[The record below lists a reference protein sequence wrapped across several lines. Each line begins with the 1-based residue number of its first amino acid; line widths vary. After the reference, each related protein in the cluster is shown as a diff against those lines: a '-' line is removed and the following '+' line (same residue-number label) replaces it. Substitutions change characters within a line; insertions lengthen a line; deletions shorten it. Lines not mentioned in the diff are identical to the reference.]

1 MDDLLTLT
9 FNYHIYVSQLT
20 IFFLHSPDIYIS
32 MVLSLCKYLDLRL
45 LMILRL
51 IGIATAISFLETMTV
66 KHSWINNCTV
76 MNTYSNFIW
85 LCNPCCSLQLCCM
98 FIGICILWWQE
109 FTWHL
114 MATQSF
120 HYSYCLSSLSFFLF
134 VIYWSDR
141 WGFTHHPVLMW
152 IYVTLCEDVLLPS
165 PSVDE
170 FLTH

>member
-66 KHSWINNCTV
+66 KHS
-76 MNTYSNFIW
+76 
-85 LCNPCCSLQLCCM
+85 
-98 FIGICILWWQE
+98 
-109 FTWHL
+109 
-114 MATQSF
+114 
-120 HYSYCLSSLSFFLF
+120 
-134 VIYWSDR
+134 
-141 WGFTHHPVLMW
+141 
-152 IYVTLCEDVLLPS
+152 
-165 PSVDE
+165 
-170 FLTH
+170 